1 MQVLDGMGCAGL
13 KVSVNLSPEQ
23 FSQSDLV
30 EMVEANLEKNG
41 LPPARL
47 ELEITESTLMTD
59 VESSIAKL
67 DELVDRGIS
76 ISIDDFGTGYSSL
89 YYLKNFP
96 IDVLKID
103 QSFVRDITTDDSDAQ
118 IVETI
123 ILMARN
129 LGIGVVAEGVE
140 TREQLEVLKG
150 FNCEKVQGFY
160 YSKPLPLEKLVEFL
174 RKSER
179 SCSLGE

>member
-1 MQVLDGMGCAGL
+1 MQILNDIGCTNL
-13 KVSVNLSPEQ
+13 KVSVNLSPLQFEQ
-23 FSQSDLV
+23 EDLV
-30 EMVEANLEKNG
+30 DMVLASLDRYG
-41 LPPARL
+41 LSPSNL

-59 VESSIAKL
+59 ISTSIGKL
-67 DELVDRGIS
+67 DLLVDEGIS

-103 QSFVRDITTDDSDAQ
+103 QSFVRDITQDESDAQ

-123 ILMARN
+123 ILMAHN

-140 TREQLEVLKG
+140 TKDQLDLLDSFG
-150 FNCEKVQGFY
+150 CELIQGYY
-160 YSKPLPLEKLVEFL
+160 YSRPLPLEDIIAYLHAE
-174 RKSER
+174 KSNN
-179 SCSLGE
+179 SIKS